1 MGIHDRDYYRQQ
13 EPGVTLGTPRSMVVM
28 LILVNV
34 AAYFANGLFTPPAGP
49 RDLGQITTALAVS
62 TDTLTQPW
70 LWWKFVTYGFA
81 HDPAGFQHILFNML
95 GLWFLGRAV
104 ENRYGRWE
112 FLRLYLVMIVLG
124 SLVWAASTMV
134 FKPGQAA
141 TLVGA
146 SGAVSG
152 VVMLFILNNP
162 RATLMMFPIP
172 IPIKAWLLGVI
183 LVVVNLFG
191 AVGSIGSVAFGVH
204 LVGMAFAYIY
214 FANNLNLGR
223 LIGGRFSLSAL
234 KPKPR
239 LRIHDPSDE
248 ESDLGKEVDRI
259 LEKIHREGEGSLT
272 RKERRTLEAASRE
285 YQKRR

>member
-1 MGIHDRDYYRQQ
+1 MGIYDRDYYRQQ
-13 EPGVTLGTPRSMVVM
+13 EPGVTLGAPRSMVVM

-34 AAYFANGLFTPPAGP
+34 AAYFANGLLTG
-49 RDLGQITTALAVS
+49 DTNQITDTLSVS
-62 TDTLTQPW
+62 TDTLRQPW
-70 LWWKFVTYGFA
+70 MWWQFVTYGFA
-81 HDPAGFQHILFNML
+81 HDPTMFGHILFNML

-124 SLVWAASTMV
+124 SLVWAGSTV
-134 FKPGQAA
+134 ILNPGRPAM
-141 TLVGA
+141 LLGA

-172 IPIKAWLLGVI
+172 IPIKAWLFGVI

-191 AVGSIGSVAFGVH
+191 AVGSIGNIAFGVH

-239 LRIHDPSDE
+239 LRIHDPADE
-248 ESDLGKEVDRI
+248 EGDLGKEVDRI
-259 LEKIHREGEGSLT
+259 LEKIHRDGEGSLT

>member
-1 MGIHDRDYYRQQ
+1 MGIYDRDYYRQQ
-13 EPGVTLGTPRSMVVM
+13 EPGVTLGAPRSMVVM

-34 AAYFANGLFTPPAGP
+34 AAYFANGLLTGDTN
-49 RDLGQITTALAVS
+49 RITDTLAVS
-62 TDTLTQPW
+62 TDTLAQPW
-70 LWWKFVTYGFA
+70 MWWQFVTCGFA
-81 HDPAGFQHILFNML
+81 HDPTKFGHILFNML

-124 SLVWAASTMV
+124 SLVWAASNAV
-134 FKPGQAA
+134 LDPGKRAM
-141 TLVGA
+141 LLGA

-162 RATLMMFPIP
+162 RATLMLFPIP
-172 IPIKAWLLGVI
+172 IPIKAWLFGVI

-191 AVGSIGSVAFGVH
+191 AVGSIGNIAFGVH

-239 LRIHDPSDE
+239 LRIHDPADE
-248 ESDLGKEVDRI
+248 EGDLGKEVDRI
-259 LEKIHREGEGSLT
+259 LEKIHRDGEGSLT